1 MPSGNL
7 KQRFPLQSR
16 LQANQSKKHPKK
28 SDLSHCRA
36 DRFFCKIPCSF
47 ITQIQ
52 LLTPDNRLLQNGK
65 RISTDGK
72 TGLPNRKE
80 KKAAISQAESKTLK
94 IQRIMS
100 YAMPLDT
107 SSRSDTSAF
116 SPLLAQLF
124 PFKSTKR
131 IRILW
136 VQDSPP

>member
-116 SPLLAQLF
+116 SPLPAQLF